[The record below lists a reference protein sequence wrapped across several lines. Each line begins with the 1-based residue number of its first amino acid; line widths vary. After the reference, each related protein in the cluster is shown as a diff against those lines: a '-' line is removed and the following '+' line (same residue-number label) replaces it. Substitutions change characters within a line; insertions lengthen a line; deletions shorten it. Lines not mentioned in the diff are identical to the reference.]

1 MIQRRTFIQSIA
13 AWFSS
18 FSLFGKST
26 PAPVSPKPLENPT
39 GWTITWNDLES
50 DKSLGYWLALPQS
63 ADRDVA
69 FRVLVAR
76 PAGMTRRVNEREVP
90 NDAASGTVGEIAVL
104 EGYGRRVFA
113 DDIDSDDLD
122 WDNITPSFFDKTD
135 DLKFGAGRKV
145 THYVIWDE
153 EFIPPTP
160 EAIEAAKQARRG
172 RVIEMIHESQ
182 NGRYA
187 IGNLEVVSPMVDRNG
202 ERIRIKPEGYIETVC
217 PTPEE
222 RALAEKQQAFS
233 ENPPPFF
240 GLMHTTFGELW
251 HGGDYP
257 TTITCG
263 YLAYK
268 TLRAQFKE
276 GGHPFNHKFCGCADL
291 LMSRSMKLRQVK
303 FENSNFPAD
312 PKYNRVIEMPDEAY
326 L

>member
-1 MIQRRTFIQSIA
+1 MLQRRTFIQSISA
-13 AWFSS
+13 FFSS
-18 FSLFGKST
+18 FGLFGKT
-26 PAPVSPKPLENPT
+26 PAQVAPAQSLGSPT

-63 ADRDVA
+63 ADRGIA

-76 PAGMTRRVNEREVP
+76 PAGLARRINERELP
-90 NDAASGTVGEIAVL
+90 NDASAWIAEAVVK
-104 EGYGRRVFA
+104 EGRGRRVFA
-113 DDIDSDDLD
+113 DEVD
-122 WDNITPSFFDKTD
+122 WNDPETVGFRPEP
-135 DLKFGAGRKV
+135 

-153 EFIPPTP
+153 EFIPHTP

-172 RVIEMIHESQ
+172 RLIEMIQESH
-182 NGRYA
+182 NGHHPLPGRGCSVY
-187 IGNLEVVSPMVDRNG
+187 ENG
-202 ERIRIKPEGYIETVC
+202 ERIRIKPEGYIETAA

-222 RALAEKQQAFS
+222 QALADKQRSFS
-233 ENPPPFF
+233 ENPPAFWE
-240 GLMHTTFGELW
+240 LMHTTYGALW

-268 TLRAQFKE
+268 TLGAQGKA
-276 GGHPFNHKFCGCADL
+276 GGFDLNGRFCASDL
-291 LMSRSMKLRQVK
+291 LMSRSMNLRQVK
-303 FENSNFPAD
+303 FENSNFPGD